1 MNTAFF
7 YVVYDQ
13 DIPLLYLSCLSLRR
27 NWQGPKNIV
36 IVDNHTT
43 KPWRDL
49 ITECL
54 PQWQITVID
63 APKLS
68 LEHHFAG
75 GWYTQQVYK
84 LICPLATD
92 YDLFIIM
99 DCKNLMIRATGLEEF
114 IDQDRELC
122 IGGETEHIKQSFG
135 TAWNSYTLRMAK
147 ESQDL
152 VGGRETELLIYTVTP
167 QIFRRSVL
175 AELQSLYQFDQ
186 MKLWQGTEF
195 FTYWY
200 YYNTFHRPQWQCRET
215 DFVMVDMNLP
225 LADRSV
231 FYNLHQRDIN
241 LHSEFVLNKLAETGV
256 ITPRDRREFWRRV
269 SVSKKQWY
277 FGDRTRP

>member
-1 MNTAFF
+1 MNTALF

-13 DIPLLYLSCLSLRR
+13 DIALLYLSCLSLRQH
-27 NWQGPKNIV
+27 WQGPKNVV
-36 IVDNHTT
+36 IVDNHTS

-49 ITECL
+49 IRECL

-68 LEHHFAG
+68 LEHHYAQ
-75 GWYTQQVYK
+75 GWYRQQVYK

-92 YDLFIIM
+92 YDSFIIM

-122 IGGETEHIKQSFG
+122 IGGETQHIKQSFG
-135 TAWNSYTLRMAK
+135 TDCNSYTLRMAE
-147 ESQDL
+147 ESRQL
-152 VGGRETELLIYTVTP
+152 VKGRETELLIYTITP

-186 MKLWQGTEF
+186 MKLWPGAEF

-200 YYNTFHRPQWQCRET
+200 YYNTYHSPQWQCRET
-215 DFVMVDMNLP
+215 DFVMVDVSLP
-225 LADRSV
+225 LADRAV
-231 FYNLHQRDIN
+231 FYNLHQRDIDR
-241 LHSEFVLNKLAETGV
+241 HSEFVLNKLEETGV
-256 ITPRDRREFWRRV
+256 IHSDNRGKFWQLVAQSR
-269 SVSKKQWY
+269 S
-277 FGDRTRP
+277 

>member
-1 MNTAFF
+1 MNTALF

-13 DIPLLYLSCLSLRR
+13 DIPLLYLSCLSLRQH
-27 NWQGPKNIV
+27 WQGPKNIV

-43 KPWRDL
+43 HPWRDL
-49 ITECL
+49 IAECL
-54 PQWQITVID
+54 PTWQITVID

-68 LEHHFAG
+68 LTHHFAS
-75 GWYTQQVYK
+75 GWYTQQIYK
-84 LICPLATD
+84 LICPLDTD
-92 YDLFIIM
+92 YDSFIIL
-99 DCKNLMIRATGLEEF
+99 DCKNLMIRPVGLEEF

-135 TAWNSYTLRMAK
+135 TAWDGYTLRMAK

-152 VGGRETELLIYTVTP
+152 VKGEETALLIYTITP

-186 MKLWQGTEF
+186 MKLWRGTEF

-200 YYNTFHRPQWQCRET
+200 YYNTFHKPKWQCRET

-225 LADRSV
+225 LADCAV
-231 FYNLHQRDIN
+231 FYNLHQRDID
-241 LHSEFVLNKLAETGV
+241 LHSKFVLNKLEQTGV
-256 ITPRDRREFWRRV
+256 ISTGELEEFWRRV
-269 SVSKKQWY
+269 SVS
-277 FGDRTRP
+277 RSR